1 MRDRNN
7 RKDHDSVA
15 HRDLD
20 HRILDTAILGLKVL
34 ALEVLANGNLA
45 RGTLGHRDSVA
56 SEDSVAS
63 GLDRIRDRTP
73 INEGN
78 SVVQMGLEDRRE
90 NMVSPKDVDRKVT
103 AQTFA
108 VLKDVGLKD
117 VGLRVTRRVLDHQ
130 QMPEEPLR
138 GKIGEEWARSE
149 DDRAFLLT
157 ERTCQIPDDLPSESL
172 SCLVLPCSCHQTYIT
187 CKSGVTGSPFTRGLD
202 AIMKTDCRSMRPVEF
217 TRK

>member
-1 MRDRNN
+1 M
-7 RKDHDSVA
+7 A

-45 RGTLGHRDSVA
+45 RGTLGHGTSVHRDSVA

-73 INEGN
+73 ITEGI

-90 NMVSPKDVDRKVT
+90 IMVSPKDVDRKVT
-103 AQTFA
+103 AQTVT
-108 VLKDVGLKD
+108 VLKGAGLKDAGLKD
-117 VGLRVTRRVLDHQ
+117 VDLRVTRRVLDHQ
-130 QMPEEPLR
+130 QMPEKPVR

-157 ERTCQIPDDLPSESL
+157 ERTCQIPDDLPSESPL
-172 SCLVLPCSCHQTYIT
+172 CLVLPCSCHQTYIT

>member
-1 MRDRNN
+1 M
-7 RKDHDSVA
+7 A
-15 HRDLD
+15 HKDLD

-45 RGTLGHRDSVA
+45 RGTLGHGTSVHRDSVA

-73 INEGN
+73 ITEGI

-90 NMVSPKDVDRKVT
+90 IMVSPKDVDRKVT
-103 AQTFA
+103 APA
-108 VLKDVGLKD
+108 VTGLKD
-117 VGLRVTRRVLDHQ
+117 ADLRVTRRVLDHR
-130 QMPEEPLR
+130 QMPEEPVR

-157 ERTCQIPDDLPSESL
+157 GRTCQNPRRSPVKVAVVFGVALFL
-172 SCLVLPCSCHQTYIT
+172 SPNVHYLQKRSD
-187 CKSGVTGSPFTRGLD
+187 GVTLHARAGCQNEDRLQID
-202 AIMKTDCRSMRPVEF
+202 ATG
-217 TRK
+217 